1 MLLPCESSTQTL
13 ALIGS
18 AMRTGSPSGTM
29 ITRVAHPLLMF
40 SNATTQA
47 ILEIWLL
54 LCVLTGLVL
63 SQKRLNKL
71 EDRGEDLL
79 NDH

>member
-1 MLLPCESSTQTL
+1 MLFPCESSTQTL

-18 AMRTGSPSGTM
+18 AMRTGSPSGTR

-47 ILEIWLL
+47 IFEIGLL

-63 SQKRLNKL
+63 SDDGLDEL
-71 EDRGEDLL
+71 EDRSKNLL
-79 NDH
+79 YH

>member
-1 MLLPCESSTQTL
+1 
-13 ALIGS
+13 
-18 AMRTGSPSGTM
+18 MRTGSPSGTR

-63 SQKRLNKL
+63 SQKRLNEL
-71 EDRGEDLL
+71 EDRCEDLL
-79 NDH
+79 DDH